1 METERQLFM
10 MKKGALLEKFIMKK
24 EIPLNL
30 QTEKQQLR
38 AFLISERKAIAPERR
53 EEASL
58 LAKNSLSERL
68 SKYSRILSFASL
80 PDEINIW
87 PLNEQLCKE
96 GRLFLPKVHEN
107 TLSIFPVKT
116 FEELRF
122 QSFGILEPISK
133 NTSAIPIDSI
143 DCILVPGLGS
153 DENHH
158 RIGYGKGFYDRLLS
172 QARQIPAIGIFFKE
186 QKIPKCPLENHDMI
200 LDEVYFF

>member
-1 METERQLFM
+1 
-10 MKKGALLEKFIMKK
+10 MKK

-30 QTEKQQLR
+30 QTEKQHLR
-38 AFLISERKAIAPERR
+38 AFLLSERKAIAKERR

-58 LAKNSLSERL
+58 LAKNALSERL

-80 PDEINIW
+80 SDEINIW

-116 FEELRF
+116 FEELRS
-122 QSFGILEPISK
+122 QSFGILEPIGESI
-133 NTSAIPIDSI
+133 SAVSIDSI
-143 DCILVPGLGS
+143 DCILVPGLGF
-153 DENHH
+153 DEKYH
-158 RIGYGKGFYDRLLS
+158 RIGYGKGFYDQLLS
-172 QARQIPAIGIFFKE
+172 RAGKTPTIGVFFKE
-186 QKIPKCPLENHDMI
+186 QKIPKCPAESHDMI